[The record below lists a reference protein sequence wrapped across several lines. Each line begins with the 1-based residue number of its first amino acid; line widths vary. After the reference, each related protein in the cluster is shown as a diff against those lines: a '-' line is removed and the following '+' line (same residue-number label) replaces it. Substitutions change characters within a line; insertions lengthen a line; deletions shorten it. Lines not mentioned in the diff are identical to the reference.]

1 MTRKLKVAVVGLG
14 VGQTHISRGYLPN
27 PERFE
32 VAAICDIDA
41 SHLNAVGDRFGIE
54 RRETDYL
61 EVLGMDDI
69 DVIDVCTPPGTHKA
83 LSRSP

>member
-32 VAAICDIDA
+32 VGVIE
-41 SHLNAVGDRFGIE
+41 LVFTLKQRELAVVDFFLGLSFRF
-54 RRETDYL
+54 
-61 EVLGMDDI
+61 
-69 DVIDVCTPPGTHKA
+69 A
-83 LSRSP
+83 LILCF